1 MTENEIIY
9 GRNPVLEV
17 ALGKR
22 EVFIIWLTKET
33 NKAIGQEL
41 RRAGYRPRI
50 VSKGEIGQIT
60 GRRDNQGAAA
70 EVAPFEYAKIEALR
84 KIPDG
89 IIIACDG
96 ITDQRNLG
104 AVMRSAVLLGAR
116 GVILP
121 ERGSAEVN
129 SVVTHTSAGA
139 TEHIAIA
146 KTENLAHELGILKQ
160 MDFGVAGAVMPDETT
175 VDIREYSAP
184 TKLCLVIGDEG
195 EGISGK
201 ILSKCD
207 VRLSIPQ
214 TPRFDSFNVSVAASI
229 ILYELRREKL
239 QK

>member
-1 MTENEIIY
+1 MTEREMIY
-9 GRNPVLEV
+9 GRNPLLEV
-17 ALGKR
+17 VCGKR
-22 EVFIIWLTKET
+22 EVFEIWLTKET
-33 NKAIGQEL
+33 NKAIGKEIRQ
-41 RRAGYRPRI
+41 AGYKPRI

-84 KIPDG
+84 KIPEG
-89 IIIACDG
+89 VIIACDG

-104 AVMRSAVLLGAR
+104 AVIRSAVLLGAR
-116 GVILP
+116 GIIIP

-129 SVVTHTSAGA
+129 AVVTHTSAGA

-146 KTENLAHELGILKQ
+146 KTENLPHELGILKQ
-160 MDFGVAGAVMPDETT
+160 MEFAVVGAVMPDEETL
-175 VDIREYSAP
+175 DIRDYETPS
-184 TKLCLVIGDEG
+184 KLCLVIGDEG

-201 ILSKCD
+201 VLSKCD

-229 ILYELRREKL
+229 ILYELRRKQL
-239 QK
+239 